1 MTGLMITGVPGLP
14 EIVPG
19 DDIARLVI
27 SSQADIGWPDGSQ
40 GLKDGDLVVVTSKIV
55 SKAEGRIV
63 EADSRD
69 DAITDETVRIVATK
83 TTPRGQTRI
92 VETRHGLIM
101 AAAGVDASNTPAGT
115 VLLLPLDP
123 DASAVSIRTALQ
135 QGTGLSLGVIITDTL
150 GRAWRD
156 GLTDAAIGA
165 AGIRIV
171 DDYRGRVD
179 TQGRPLEMT
188 VTAIADEV
196 AAAADLVTGKITSQP
211 IAVVRGLSEYL
222 TSEDGPGARALI
234 RGQADDLFW
243 LGTAEAMEIGRRE
256 GRREAVTERRT
267 VRRFTDE
274 PVPRQIIERGVAA
287 AITAPSPHHTTP
299 WRFVVLDTPG
309 RREQLFDAMA
319 EKWRQ
324 DLRER
329 DAYDETSVTKRLR
342 RGLVLRDAPTVVLPF
357 SALGGAAHEY
367 PDPQRRGFERDLFL
381 VAAGAAVQNFMV
393 ALAAEGVGT
402 AWISSTIFCPDV
414 VRDVLELPDDWQPL
428 GGLAIGY
435 AAEGPGNRPPRTVD
449 EHLLWH

>member
-1 MTGLMITGVPGLP
+1 
-14 EIVPG
+14 
-19 DDIARLVI
+19 
-27 SSQADIGWPDGSQ
+27 
-40 GLKDGDLVVVTSKIV
+40 
-55 SKAEGRIV
+55 
-63 EADSRD
+63 
-69 DAITDETVRIVATK
+69 
-83 TTPRGQTRI
+83 
-92 VETRHGLIM
+92 
-101 AAAGVDASNTPAGT
+101 
-115 VLLLPLDP
+115 
-123 DASAVSIRTALQ
+123 
-135 QGTGLSLGVIITDTL
+135 
-150 GRAWRD
+150 
-156 GLTDAAIGA
+156 
-165 AGIRIV
+165 
-171 DDYRGRVD
+171 
-179 TQGRPLEMT
+179 MT

-211 IAVVRGLSEYL
+211 IAVVRGLSEYV

>member
-63 EADSRD
+63 KADSRD

-211 IAVVRGLSEYL
+211 IAVVRGLSEYV

-299 WRFVVLDTPG
+299 WRFVVLDTAS

>member
-63 EADSRD
+63 KADSRD

-211 IAVVRGLSEYL
+211 IAVVRGLSEYV